1 MLKKILY
8 YILIILIIYSL
19 CYYIFSDEIII
30 LQVEK
35 NKLNIDNLL
44 SKKPI
49 VIYDKIDKEFINNTF
64 KYNLIYKYNS
74 DKIWERTKYKYTI
87 LYAKN
92 NTNIFITNPDKIK
105 DKIPDENDTIIDMKL
120 NKNQSIILPFKLYYS
135 LENKNNVIEY
145 GIHDYITYLL
155 SFI

>member
-19 CYYIFSDEIII
+19 FYYIFSDEIII

-120 NKNQSIILPFKLYYS
+120 NKNQSIIIPFKWYYS

>member
-1 MLKKILY
+1 MLQKIIY

-120 NKNQSIILPFKLYYS
+120 NKNQSIILPFKWYYS
-135 LENKNNVIEY
+135 LENKNNIIEY

>member
-1 MLKKILY
+1 MLKKIIY

-120 NKNQSIILPFKLYYS
+120 NKNQSIILPFKWYYS
-135 LENKNNVIEY
+135 LENKNNIIEY

>member
-120 NKNQSIILPFKLYYS
+120 NKNQSIIIPFKWYYS

>member
-105 DKIPDENDTIIDMKL
+105 DKIPDENDTIIDIKL
-120 NKNQSIILPFKLYYS
+120 NKNQSIILPFKWYYS
-135 LENKNNVIEY
+135 LENKNNIIEY

>member
-1 MLKKILY
+1 MLKKIIY

-105 DKIPDENDTIIDMKL
+105 DKIPDENDTIIDIKL
-120 NKNQSIILPFKLYYS
+120 NKNQSIILPFKWYYS
-135 LENKNNVIEY
+135 LENKNNIIEY

>member
-120 NKNQSIILPFKLYYS
+120 NKNQSIILPFKWYYS

>member
-120 NKNQSIILPFKLYYS
+120 NKNQSIILPFKWYYS
-135 LENKNNVIEY
+135 LENKNNIIEY

>member
-74 DKIWERTKYKYTI
+74 DIIWERTKYKYTI

-105 DKIPDENDTIIDMKL
+105 DKIPDENDTIIDIKL
-120 NKNQSIILPFKLYYS
+120 NKNQSIILPFKWYYS
-135 LENKNNVIEY
+135 LENKNNIIEY